1 MKNLNNDSE
10 DFYYSA
16 NRTFLFPQSKLDRV
30 KAAYSNVKFF
40 PETYNQETKQFE
52 GGYYPD
58 REKYQ
63 TNEEG
68 NIIYDQ
74 QGRPV
79 LEQGF
84 IERTIR
90 KIPSAVKDLI
100 VPGAP
105 KTGIQSELPTP
116 PLPDSGQPKLVASA
130 PQINQASGLT
140 TTQEALLSPTDK
152 VIASRT

>member
-1 MKNLNNDSE
+1 MILE

-16 NRTFLFPQSKLDRV
+16 NRTFLFPQSELDKV

-90 KIPSAVKDLI
+90 KIPAA
-100 VPGAP
+100 G
-105 KTGIQSELPTP
+105 
-116 PLPDSGQPKLVASA
+116 
-130 PQINQASGLT
+130 
-140 TTQEALLSPTDK
+140 
-152 VIASRT
+152 